1 MPASRAASSTRNFW
15 TVSNIKINA
24 APLLLKGTL
33 MTLPENV
40 KYTKDHEWIRIDGTV
55 GVIGIT
61 DYAQGE
67 LGDIVFVEVPP
78 IGRKVEAGQ
87 VFGTVEA
94 VKAVSDL
101 YSPITGEV
109 VDVNKEIQDSPE
121 LVNKEPYE
129 RGWMI
134 KVKIENEAE
143 LASLLDLAAYK
154 NLIAR

>member
-1 MPASRAASSTRNFW
+1 MN
-15 TVSNIKINA
+15 
-24 APLLLKGTL
+24 
-33 MTLPENV
+33 LPENL
-40 KYTKDHEWIRIDGTV
+40 KYTKDHEWIRLDGTT

-67 LGDIVFVEVPP
+67 LGDIVFVELPP
-78 IGRKVEAGQ
+78 IGRTVELGQ

-101 YSPITGEV
+101 YSPVSGEV

-134 KVKIENEAE
+134 KVKIANETE
-143 LASLLDLAAYK
+143 LASLLDIDAYK
-154 NLIAR
+154 ALIAK

>member
-1 MPASRAASSTRNFW
+1 MN
-15 TVSNIKINA
+15 
-24 APLLLKGTL
+24 
-33 MTLPENV
+33 LPENL
-40 KYTKDHEWIRIDGTV
+40 KYTKDHEWIRLDGTT

-67 LGDIVFVEVPP
+67 LGDIVFVELPP
-78 IGRKVEAGQ
+78 IGRKVELGQ

-101 YSPITGEV
+101 YSPVTGEV

-121 LVNKEPYE
+121 LVNKEPNE

-143 LASLLDLAAYK
+143 LASLLDIDAYK
-154 NLIAR
+154 ALIAK